1 MRTRPEDIVPLAGHF
16 SEQLSAQLGLP
27 PVPLSPS
34 LVRLLKAYD
43 WPGNARE
50 LRNLVERALIL
61 GEYPVELLAQSA
73 GPALAGLPEE
83 AGEDTATPADDTTL
97 LETVERR
104 HILQVLAA
112 EGGNRVEAAR
122 RLGISRRTLDRKC
135 LQWGLRL

>member
-1 MRTRPEDIVPLAGHF
+1 MCPACDSGIAGPHPIT
-16 SEQLSAQLGLP
+16 L
-27 PVPLSPS
+27 PS
-34 LVRLLKAYD
+34 LVRLLKGYD

-61 GEYPVELLAQSA
+61 GEYPIELLAQSA
-73 GPALAGLPEE
+73 DPAQAGPPEDDRE
-83 AGEDTATPADDTTL
+83 NTGTQADDATL
-97 LETVERR
+97 LEAVERR

-135 LQWGLRL
+135 LQWGLRP